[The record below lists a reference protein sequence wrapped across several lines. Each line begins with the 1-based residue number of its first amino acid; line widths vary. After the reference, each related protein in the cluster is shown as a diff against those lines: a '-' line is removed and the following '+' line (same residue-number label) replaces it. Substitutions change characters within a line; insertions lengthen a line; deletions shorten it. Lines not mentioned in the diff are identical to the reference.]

1 MLSYDLIFD
10 KLETSE
16 YQLRSESVQLLGFVE
31 FISLEIWKW
40 TMNLVLNYNSQLAS
54 IMCLDHMAFIAF
66 LFTRSH

>member
-31 FISLEIWKW
+31 FISLEI
-40 TMNLVLNYNSQLAS
+40 
-54 IMCLDHMAFIAF
+54 
-66 LFTRSH
+66 